1 MVVGWFWGLGF
12 LVFSLGLIAF
22 RVYRALGFRVR
33 RLGGDHTMGGG
44 GVGEPR
50 AGIICAQIRGQK
62 APTKPKAGVSLFWGT
77 GSVSAETLGPSV
89 RVGILKAAS

>member
-44 GVGEPR
+44 GGGLANREPGSYVLKSGVKR
-50 AGIICAQIRGQK
+50 RQLNQKRGS
-62 APTKPKAGVSLFWGT
+62 PFSGVQE
-77 GSVSAETLGPSV
+77 A
-89 RVGILKAAS
+89 